1 MAVDGGVTDVP
12 GLRVGHWTDTA
23 AATGCTVVLF
33 PEGTVG
39 SGEVRGGA
47 PATRETALLDPTRTV
62 SRLDAL
68 VLTGGSAFG
77 LASADGVVRFCEERG
92 MGFPTPA
99 GPVPIVVAL
108 GLFDLMV
115 GDPTVRP
122 GPEAGYA
129 ACVAAG
135 DGPVAAGLVGAGTGA
150 TVAAP
155 PADVGPGAG
164 GGVSPGPGI
173 EPPTAGPGESAV
185 SGESAVPGVPAR
197 VPGGLVTAS
206 ARVGELVV
214 AALVVVNAAGA
225 PGAGDESAVDLAAR
239 APSGLAGFGN
249 TTVGLVATNATL
261 DKVACHLVA
270 QAAHDGLAR
279 AVFPAH
285 TRSDGDA
292 FVVAAVGGVPA
303 TVDAVTALATHVVAR
318 AIGSLAGRSTGDLGR

>member
-1 MAVDGGVTDVP
+1 MTPDGGVTDVA

-33 PEGTVG
+33 PEGTVA

-47 PATRETALLDPTRTV
+47 PASRETALLDPTRTV

-77 LASADGVVRFCEERG
+77 LASADGVMRFCEERG

-115 GDPTVRP
+115 GDPHVRP
-122 GPEAGYA
+122 GPGEGYA
-129 ACVAAG
+129 ACVAATA
-135 DGPVAAGLVGAGTGA
+135 GPIETGRVGAGAGA
-150 TVAAP
+150 TVAAAAPAVAPPSVADEPSVAAEP
-155 PADVGPGAG
+155 PAVA
-164 GGVSPGPGI
+164 
-173 EPPTAGPGESAV
+173 EPRLAAS
-185 SGESAVPGVPAR
+185 PAR
-197 VPGGLVTAS
+197 VAGGLVTAS
-206 ARVGELVV
+206 ARVGDLVV
-214 AALVVVNAAGA
+214 AALVAVNAAGA
-225 PGAGDESAVDLAAR
+225 PGEGDERAVDLATR

-249 TTVGLVATNATL
+249 TTVGVVATNATL
-261 DKVACHLVA
+261 DKVGCHLVA

-292 FVVAAVGGVPA
+292 FVVAAVGGVA
-303 TVDAVTALATHVVAR
+303 ARVDAVTALATHVVAR